1 MKKKLM
7 LLMTCLT
14 IGFGLANA
22 QVKKVTGH
30 VTSDEDGLPVVGA
43 SVLVKGT
50 NVGTVTDIDGNF
62 TLSNVPSSAETLV
75 ISFIGLESQEVDAKP
90 VVNVVLKSDSEIL
103 DEVVVTAMGISRE
116 KKALAYAVQDV
127 KGEELTQAAST
138 SLSSALQGKV
148 SGVDITPSSGM
159 PGASSQIVIRGVRSF
174 TGDNTPLYV
183 VDGMPIS
190 SSADIDTD
198 VRNTGSVAGADFANR
213 AVDIDPN
220 DIESINILKGQAA
233 SALYGMRASNG
244 VIVITTKSG
253 KNAAKGK
260 PSVTFSTNLSFEKV
274 STLPEFQKEYAQGTD
289 GTYSPYA
296 STAWGPKISELAND
310 PTYGGNTDNKYTQQ
324 YGMHEGM
331 YYVPQ
336 RAAAGLDPWAVPQAY
351 DNAKNFFETGVSW
364 SNNVNVAQA
373 FDKGYYS
380 FSLGNSMSNGI
391 IPNTGMD
398 RYNVK
403 LNATANLTDNWTT
416 GFSGNFITSKIKKQS
431 SGNEGVVA
439 TVYGAPS
446 SYDFNGIPSHI
457 EGDPYTQN
465 NYRSS
470 TFNNAY
476 WATENNSFVERSQRF
491 FGNAYVQYKNDFGTD
506 NRHVL
511 TGKYQLG
518 ADAYS
523 TIYSDN
529 YGYGDQSY
537 STGYSRQDNYQITEM
552 NSLFTLTYDWKI
564 NEDFDFNLMYGNE
577 WVDKSTRTT
586 TAQGYN
592 FNFAGWNHIGNATT
606 FQAGQTTVKKRTVG
620 NFANLSLS
628 WKSMLYLNA
637 TLRNDIVSSMPRG
650 NRSFTYP
657 SVSLGWIFTELPFLK
672 HNSVL
677 TFGKIRGSY
686 AEVGMAGEYFENY
699 YAVPEYGGGFS
710 AGTPIQYPF
719 GSVTSYVPNYRIYDP
734 NLKPQNTKSYEI
746 GFDLAL
752 WHGLLSLNYTY
763 SRQNVK
769 DQIFAVPLSTS
780 TGYSEMVTNGGAIHT
795 NAHEITLTVNP
806 IDRKNV
812 YWDFGFNFSKI
823 DNYVDEL
830 AEGVESI
837 MLGGFVTPQVRASI
851 GDKFPVIYGTGYL
864 RNENGD
870 IVVDENGLPQAGAPQ
885 VIGKIS
891 PDFRLG
897 FNTTLELFK
906 FRLSAVFD
914 WKQGGQMYCGTM
926 GVLDYYGVTQRSAD
940 LRNMDEFL
948 FELPAVKQNAD
959 GTYSPNDIK
968 IKGENAYDYLDTLNQ
983 IDEASVYDN
992 SFIKL
997 REISLSYPVL
1007 DKKFLHITANVFAR
1021 NILIWSELPGLD
1033 PEATLGNNN
1042 MAGAFERFSLPG
1054 SSSYGFGLTFKF

>member
-1 MKKKLM
+1 M
-7 LLMTCLT
+7 
-14 IGFGLANA
+14 
-22 QVKKVTGH
+22 
-30 VTSDEDGLPVVGA
+30 
-43 SVLVKGT
+43 
-50 NVGTVTDIDGNF
+50 
-62 TLSNVPSSAETLV
+62 
-75 ISFIGLESQEVDAKP
+75 ISFIGLESQEVKIQP
-90 VVNVVLKSDSEIL
+90 VVKVILRSDSEQL

-190 SSADIDTD
+190 SASDIDTD
-198 VRNTGSVAGADFANR
+198 SRNTGSVAGADFANR
-213 AVDIDPN
+213 AVDLDPN

-253 KNAAKGK
+253 KNATKGK
-260 PSVTFSTNLSFEKV
+260 PNITFNTNLSFDKV
-274 STLPEFQKEYAQGTD
+274 STLPEFQKEYAQGS
-289 GTYSPYA
+289 GGVYSPYA
-296 STAWGPKISELAND
+296 STAWGPKIADLAND
-310 PTYGGNTDNKYTQQ
+310 ATYGGNTDNAYTQQ
-324 YGMHEGM
+324 YGKHEGM

-336 RAAAGLDPWAVPQAY
+336 RANAGLDPWAVPQAY
-351 DNAKNFFETGVSW
+351 DNAKEFFNTGVSW
-364 SNNVNVAQA
+364 SNNVNVSQA
-373 FDKGYYS
+373 FDKGNYS
-380 FSLGNSMSNGI
+380 FSLGNSMSEGI

-403 LNATANLTDNWTT
+403 LNAMANLTENWTT
-416 GFSGNFITSKIKKQS
+416 GFSGNFITSKIRKQS
-431 SGNEGVVA
+431 SGNEGVIA

-446 SYDFNGIPSHI
+446 SYDFNGIPSHVD
-457 EGDPYTQN
+457 GDPYTQN

-476 WATENNSFVERSQRF
+476 WATENNSFIERSQRF
-491 FGNAYVQYKNDFGTD
+491 FGNAYVQYKSNFGTD
-506 NRHVL
+506 NHTL
-511 TGKYQLG
+511 TAKYQLG

-529 YGYGDQSY
+529 YGYGDSY
-537 STGYSRQDNYQITEM
+537 YPTGYSRQDDYQITEM
-552 NSLFTLTYDWKI
+552 NSLLTVTYDWKI
-564 NEDFDFNLMYGNE
+564 NADFDFSLMYGNE
-577 WVDKSTRTT
+577 WVDKTTRVT

-592 FNFAGWNHIGNATT
+592 FNFPGWNNIGNATT
-606 FQAGQTTVKKRTVG
+606 FQAGQSTTKKRTVG
-620 NFANLSLS
+620 NFGNLSLS
-628 WKSMLYLNA
+628 WKNMLYLNA
-637 TLRNDIVSSMPRG
+637 TVRNDVVSSMPRG

-672 HNSVL
+672 ANQVL

-686 AEVGMAGEYFENY
+686 AEVGMAGEYIENLY
-699 YAVPEYGGGFS
+699 VTPAYGGGFS

-719 GSVTSYVPNYRIYDP
+719 GSVTSYVPYYRIYDP

-746 GFDLAL
+746 GLDLAF
-752 WHGLLSLNYTY
+752 WHGLVSLNYTY

-806 IDRKNV
+806 VNKKNV

-823 DNYVDEL
+823 DNYVDKL
-830 AEGVESI
+830 ADGVESI

-851 GDKFPVIYGTGYL
+851 GDKFPVIYGTSYL
-864 RNENGD
+864 RNDEGE
-870 IVVDENGLPQAGAPQ
+870 IVVDENGLPQAGAPG

-897 FNTTLELFK
+897 FNTTLELYK

-940 LRNMDEFL
+940 YRNKSEFL
-948 FELPAVKQNAD
+948 FEKPAVKQNAD
-959 GTYSPNDIK
+959 GTYSPNDIT
-968 IKGENAYDYLDTLNQ
+968 IKGENAYDYFNAMNS

-1054 SSSYGFGLTFKF
+1054 NSSYGFGLTFKF

>member
-1 MKKKLM
+1 MKRKLM

-198 VRNTGSVAGADFANR
+198 IRNTGSVAGADFANR

-403 LNATANLTDNWTT
+403 LNATASLTDNWTT

-537 STGYSRQDNYQITEM
+537 STGYSRQDDYQITEM

-948 FELPAVKQNAD
+948 FELPAVKQNAN

>member
-1 MKKKLM
+1 MKRKLM
-7 LLMTCLT
+7 LLMTCLF
-14 IGFGLANA
+14 IGIGLVNA
-22 QVKKVTGH
+22 QVSKVTGN

-50 NVGTVTDIDGNF
+50 TVGTVTDIDGNF

-75 ISFIGLESQEVDAKP
+75 ISFIGLESQEVKIQP
-90 VVNVVLKSDSEIL
+90 VVKVILRSDSEQL

-190 SSADIDTD
+190 SASDIDTD
-198 VRNTGSVAGADFANR
+198 SRNTGSVAGADFANR
-213 AVDIDPN
+213 AVDLDPN

-253 KNAAKGK
+253 KNATKGK
-260 PSVTFSTNLSFEKV
+260 PNITFNTNLSFDKV
-274 STLPEFQKEYAQGTD
+274 STLPEFQKEYAQGS
-289 GTYSPYA
+289 GGFYSPYA
-296 STAWGPKISELAND
+296 STAWGPKIADLAND
-310 PTYGGNTDNKYTQQ
+310 ATYGGNTDNAYTQQ
-324 YGMHEGM
+324 YGKHEGM

-336 RAAAGLDPWAVPQAY
+336 RANAGLDPWAVPQAY
-351 DNAKNFFETGVSW
+351 DNAKEFFNTGVSW
-364 SNNVNVAQA
+364 SNNVNVSQA
-373 FDKGYYS
+373 FDKGNYS
-380 FSLGNSMSNGI
+380 FSLGNSMSEGI

-403 LNATANLTDNWTT
+403 LNAMANLTENWTT
-416 GFSGNFITSKIKKQS
+416 GFSGNFITSKIRKQS
-431 SGNEGVVA
+431 SGNEGVIA

-446 SYDFNGIPSHI
+446 SYDFNGIPSHVD
-457 EGDPYTQN
+457 GDPYTQN

-476 WATENNSFVERSQRF
+476 WATENNSFIERSQRF
-491 FGNAYVQYKNDFGTD
+491 FGNAYVQYKSNFGTD
-506 NRHVL
+506 NHTL
-511 TGKYQLG
+511 TAKYQLG

-529 YGYGDQSY
+529 YGYGDSY
-537 STGYSRQDNYQITEM
+537 YPTGYSRQDDYQITEM
-552 NSLFTLTYDWKI
+552 NSLLTVTYDWKI
-564 NEDFDFNLMYGNE
+564 NADFDFSLMYGNE
-577 WVDKSTRTT
+577 WVDKTTRVT

-592 FNFAGWNHIGNATT
+592 FNFPGWNNIGNATT
-606 FQAGQTTVKKRTVG
+606 FQAGQSTTKKRTVG
-620 NFANLSLS
+620 NFGNLSLS
-628 WKSMLYLNA
+628 WKNMLYLNA
-637 TLRNDIVSSMPRG
+637 TIRNDVVSSMPRG

-672 HNSVL
+672 ANQVL

-686 AEVGMAGEYFENY
+686 AEVGMAGEYIENLY
-699 YAVPEYGGGFS
+699 VTPAYGGGFS

-719 GSVTSYVPNYRIYDP
+719 GSVTSYVPYYRIYDP

-746 GFDLAL
+746 GLDLAF
-752 WHGLLSLNYTY
+752 WHGLVSLNYTY

-806 IDRKNV
+806 VNKKNV

-823 DNYVDEL
+823 DNYVDKL
-830 AEGVESI
+830 ADGVESI

-851 GDKFPVIYGTGYL
+851 GDKFPVIYGTSYL
-864 RNENGD
+864 RNDEGE
-870 IVVDENGLPQAGAPQ
+870 IVVDENGLPQAGAPG

-897 FNTTLELFK
+897 FNTTLELYK

-940 LRNMDEFL
+940 YRNKSEFL
-948 FELPAVKQNAD
+948 FEKPAVKQNAD
-959 GTYSPNDIK
+959 GTYSPNDIT
-968 IKGENAYDYLDTLNQ
+968 IKGENAYDYFNAMNS